1 MNLRPP
7 LFDLAI
13 RYRLDGPAARRL
25 FQLAGLDA
33 EPAGLDRWLPRGTAL
48 LAAALAG
55 LGLILWVAAN
65 WDALGR
71 IGQFALLQGLVLAAG
86 VGALVLPAGRPAL
99 GLLAL
104 LAIGGLL
111 AFLGQTYQTGADP
124 WQLFAWWCLLA
135 LPLAFAVRSDVLWT
149 PWALVAMTAIALW
162 AQAHGSRSWA
172 VGPDDPAVLA
182 WAWGAALLV
191 VGALGPA
198 ARRFTGAGLWSLR
211 LAATLAVA
219 LVTFTALSGLFFGDS
234 LARYGLGL
242 LVLTAAALVLVLPR
256 VFELGTLSAVVL
268 GLDTLL
274 TAGLGHWLFREASW
288 GDDIGRLFVLGLFAA
303 GLLALSV
310 TVLLR
315 LAPDQTGGR
324 T

>member
-99 GLLAL
+99 GLLVL

-124 WQLFAWWCLLA
+124 WQLFAWWSLLG
-135 LPLAFAVRSDVLWT
+135 LPLALAVRSDVLWT

-172 VGPDDPAVLA
+172 VGPDDLAVSA

-242 LVLTAAALVLVLPR
+242 LVLTAAAVVLGLPR